1 MVERILS
8 DYSTA
13 YGLGLT
19 ILRYFNACGADPEG
33 DIGELRDPETHLI
46 PGAMMALQG
55 YVDDFQIFG
64 SNYPTPDGTAIRDY
78 IHVSDL
84 AEAHVAAVRGLL
96 DGQAGGTFNLGTG
109 KGHSVKEV
117 ISAIEAETGRA
128 LPAVDGPQRAGDPA
142 ILVADPSKART
153 ALGFSPKRSDLATII
168 KTAWAWHRRAHPQKS
183 VPLQ

>member
-1 MVERILS
+1 MS

-46 PGAMMALQG
+46 PRAMMALQG
-55 YVDDFQIFG
+55 YIDDFQIFG
-64 SNYPTPDGTAIRDY
+64 SNYPNSRRNGDPRLHSRERPCRGTIKQTPGRRR
-78 IHVSDL
+78 HV
-84 AEAHVAAVRGLL
+84 
-96 DGQAGGTFNLGTG
+96 QAGGTFNLGTG

-117 ISAIEAETGRA
+117 INAIEAETGRA
-128 LPAVDGPQRAGDPA
+128 LPAVDGPRRAGDPA
-142 ILVADPSKART
+142 KLVADPSKAR
-153 ALGFSPKRSDLATII
+153 AVLGFSPKRSDLSTIVE
-168 KTAWAWHRRAHPQKS
+168 TAWAWHRRAHPQVS